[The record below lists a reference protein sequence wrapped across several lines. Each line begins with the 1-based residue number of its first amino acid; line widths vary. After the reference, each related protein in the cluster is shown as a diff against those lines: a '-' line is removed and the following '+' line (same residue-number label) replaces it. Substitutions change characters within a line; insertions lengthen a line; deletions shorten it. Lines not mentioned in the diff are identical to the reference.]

1 MSQFVFFFFLSPG
14 NLLLPTELVVWEKWN
29 PAVPQDRSRDN
40 SVLRSAGV
48 NGISEAGEEG
58 SS

>member
-1 MSQFVFFFFLSPG
+1 MVFFLSPRK
-14 NLLLPTELVVWEKWN
+14 LLLPTELVVWEKWN

-40 SVLRSAGV
+40 SVLRSVGV